1 MIYSVPDVSEALPPN
16 ALDLWDKFNQAWES
30 LAKSVTSGDM
40 IFELLEDIINNPLCF
55 AVTGAL
61 WVVLGFKLFAYIIS
75 VVRARH

>member
-1 MIYSVPDVSEALPPN
+1 MMSSVPDMSQGLPPN
-16 ALDLWDKFNQAWES
+16 AWDLWDKFNTAWIN

-40 IFELLEDIINNPLCF
+40 VFELLEDIINNPLCF

-61 WVVLGFKLFAYIIS
+61 CAVLGFKLFAHIIS